1 MYQELVKAHL
11 KKLKIILNYK
21 IILIILFLIASL
33 RVYLNNQSKSILNP
47 LDNSFVC
54 NVINKTNKLVLD
66 CGEIVESRLIDSVE
80 IGDILTI
87 NGYLE
92 EYDTNSN
99 INLFNYKE
107 YQRYNN
113 IFYRLNINDYKK
125 IGTSNNIVLKTK
137 RIILN
142 KINKM
147 QGANYLKAFIL
158 ADKSEIDTKT
168 INRLGI
174 VHLFCISGMHIT
186 FLVSLMENNIKNHK
200 HKNKIINI
208 FLISYYFLIESISIL
223 RYLIYMFIKRL
234 DLKVN
239 IYYQLLLSILIL
251 IIIKPSSIY
260 NLGFYYS
267 VIISSGI
274 ILFNKKIKINN
285 RYLRN
290 LLVNSFIFILS
301 FPLSI
306 YTSFEVNILSII
318 FNMIFIPFV
327 SFFMFPLALLAF
339 LLPILNPLF
348 CFTIYLFELILSVSS
363 EISLFVIFMK
373 PSIIVII
380 LYYLIIILL
389 LYNYKFIYILLM
401 MVLIHYN
408 YNDIFKSKYMLVLNV
423 GQGDSILLHL
433 NNNNILIDTGG
444 RYNYNISENITI
456 PVLKSLGIRSISY
469 LITSHGDY
477 DHMGEAITLVEN
489 FKVDKVIFNC
499 GEFNDLETDLIKV
512 LNKKKIPYYS
522 CIKELNIDNN
532 KLYFLQT
539 KEYDN
544 ENDNSNIIYTEL
556 NGYRFMFMGDA
567 STTSEK
573 EILNKYNLPDIDVL
587 KIGHHGSKTSSG
599 KEFIKEINPKYSIIS
614 VGKNNRYGHPNKEV
628 LNNLNKSKIYRTDD
642 NGSIMFMIK
651 NNKLKIETCMS

>member
-1 MYQELVKAHL
+1 MKR
-11 KKLKIILNYK
+11 LKIILNYRL
-21 IILIILFLIASL
+21 ILIILFLIACF
-33 RVYLNNQSKSILNP
+33 RVYLNNQSRSIFNP
-47 LDNSFVC
+47 LDNTFIC
-54 NVINKTNKLVLD
+54 TVINKTNKLALN
-66 CGEIVESRLIDSVE
+66 CGEIVESKLIEAVE
-80 IGDILTI
+80 TGDILTI

-92 EYDTNSN
+92 EFDTNSN

-107 YQRYNN
+107 YQRHNN
-113 IFYRLNINDYKK
+113 IFYKLNINDYKK
-125 IGTSNNIVLKTK
+125 IGISNNIVLKT
-137 RIILN
+137 RRFILN
-142 KINKM
+142 RIKDLK
-147 QGANYLKAFIL
+147 GSNYLKAFIL
-158 ADKSEIDTKT
+158 GDKSEIDSKT

-174 VHLFCISGMHIT
+174 VHLFCVSGMHIT
-186 FLVSLMENNIKNHK
+186 FLVSLIENNIRNYKI
-200 HKNKIINI
+200 KNKIIFF
-208 FLISYYFLIESISIL
+208 FLMFYYFLIESISIL
-223 RYLIYMFIKRL
+223 RYLIYMVIKKL
-234 DLKVN
+234 NLKIN
-239 IYYQLLLSILIL
+239 IYYQLLLSVLIL

-285 RYLRN
+285 KYLRN

-327 SFFMFPLALLAF
+327 SFFMFPLALLTF

-348 CFTIYLFELILSVSS
+348 CFTIYLFELVLSVSS

-380 LYYLIIILL
+380 LYYIIIVLL

-408 YNDIFKSKYMLVLNV
+408 YNDIFNSKYMLALNV

-469 LITSHGDY
+469 LITSHGDF
-477 DHMGEAITLVEN
+477 DHIGDAINLIES
-489 FKVDKVIFNC
+489 FKVDDVVFDC
-499 GEFNDLETDLIKV
+499 GEFNDLET
-512 LNKKKIPYYS
+512 
-522 CIKELNIDNN
+522 
-532 KLYFLQT
+532 
-539 KEYDN
+539 
-544 ENDNSNIIYTEL
+544 
-556 NGYRFMFMGDA
+556 
-567 STTSEK
+567 
-573 EILNKYNLPDIDVL
+573 
-587 KIGHHGSKTSSG
+587 
-599 KEFIKEINPKYSIIS
+599 
-614 VGKNNRYGHPNKEV
+614 
-628 LNNLNKSKIYRTDD
+628 
-642 NGSIMFMIK
+642 
-651 NNKLKIETCMS
+651 